1 MSPPRLG
8 LRLRLLLAFLVVVAA
23 ALGTVGVAVLL
34 VGPGYFAEAMGHR
47 PDDPMGAAMDEAT
60 RAAFGEAMRQAL
72 LAATLIA
79 VVAATIVSLAV
90 AGRIVRPI
98 TALAAAARRIARGH
112 YAERVPVEEGD
123 EIGVLADSFN
133 EMAASLETTERR
145 RVQLVGDVAHELRT
159 PLATLDGYLE
169 GLEDGVVA
177 PEPETW
183 TLLRGETA
191 RLTRLVDDLSELWRA
206 EAHQVPLR
214 IEAVDVVVV
223 ARDVVGPLRARWP
236 VSAGWMSRAPRAASS
251 RARTATDSP
260 RSSPTTWPTPSGT
273 RPTAPPSRSRRH
285 ATATASACRSS
296 DEGPGLAADQLD
308 AVFERFY
315 RVDAARTR
323 EAGGAGIGL
332 AIVRALAEAMEG
344 RAWATSDG
352 PRPGEHLQRGAAG
365 RLSHPPQHAALR
377 GVADGAVGPPESRT
391 REGGTGGRG
400 GTG

>member
-1 MSPPRLG
+1 VSPPRLG
-8 LRLRLLLAFLVVVAA
+8 LRLRLLLAFLIVVAA

-47 PDDPMGAAMDEAT
+47 PDDPMGVAMDEAT

-98 TALAAAARRIARGH
+98 RALAAAAQRIARGH

-177 PEPETW
+177 PAPETW

-191 RLTRLVDDLSELWRA
+191 RLTRLVDDLSDLWRA

-223 ARDVVGPLRARWP
+223 ARDVVGRFAPMAGERRLDVSGAEGGLFARADRDRLAQILSNY
-236 VSAGWMSRAPRAASS
+236 VANAI
-251 RARTATDSP
+251 
-260 RSSPTTWPTPSGT
+260 
-273 RPTAPPSRSRRH
+273 RH
-285 ATATASACRSS
+285 APDGSAVTVAATRHGDHVRVSVS

-344 RAWATSDG
+344 RAWATSAG
-352 PRPGEHLQRGAAG
+352 LGQGSTFSVELPAAERP
-365 RLSHPPQHAALR
+365 
-377 GVADGAVGPPESRT
+377 
-391 REGGTGGRG
+391 
-400 GTG
+400 